1 MKRILMM
8 IMCVV
13 MAISLFGCGQS
24 NEQKYM
30 SLRNEVEKEMQTY
43 DKVRM
48 GIPDYQKLESRVPTK
63 EVFAQK
69 YLPYHENA
77 LKEYKAIQKRV
88 LPKLEEMEKIAK
100 DDLKLKKDYNEFG
113 PRFAKILKD
122 AIENREKMIKKWK

>member
-1 MKRILMM
+1 
-8 IMCVV
+8 
-13 MAISLFGCGQS
+13 MAVSLFGCGQS

-77 LKEYKAIQKRV
+77 LKEYKAI
-88 LPKLEEMEKIAK
+88 
-100 DDLKLKKDYNEFG
+100 
-113 PRFAKILKD
+113 
-122 AIENREKMIKKWK
+122 